1 MTRTT
6 TVPDDVQPEICP
18 YCERPLPDTEAVTL
32 HKGLEHWD
40 DLSDDERDAFRT
52 TYDNEQSDL
61 RRFQLQ
67 AMLAL
72 ILIYFAFLFTYS
84 IVT

>member
-6 TVPDDVQPEICP
+6 TVPNDVQPETCP
-18 YCERPLPDTEAVTL
+18 YCGRPLHDTEAVTL

-40 DLSDDERDAFRT
+40 ELSNDEQDEFRT
-52 TYDNEQSDL
+52 MYVEEQSDL

-72 ILIYFAFLFTYS
+72 VLIYFGFLFMYS